1 MLIHGEVL
9 RPVGY
14 WTLSNYMK
22 LILFLA
28 AGVISFWLA
37 IVKPVIFWLK
47 TGHFPNYDFLDLL
60 GLNDSYRLSDW
71 VGLNEIL
78 SGIMSVNIFFAWW
91 IVLMIVIAK
100 SD

>member
-1 MLIHGEVL
+1 
-9 RPVGY
+9 
-14 WTLSNYMK
+14 MK

-78 SGIMSVNIFFAWW
+78 SGIMSVNILVVWSIVFI
-91 IVLMIVIAK
+91 IVLNK
-100 SD
+100 LD

>member
-1 MLIHGEVL
+1 M

-78 SGIMSVNIFFAWW
+78 SGIMSVNILVVWSIVFI
-91 IVLMIVIAK
+91 IVLNK
-100 SD
+100 LD

>member
-1 MLIHGEVL
+1 
-9 RPVGY
+9 
-14 WTLSNYMK
+14 MK
-22 LILFLA
+22 LLLFIV
-28 AGVISFWLA
+28 AGLISFWLA

-78 SGIMSVNIFFAWW
+78 SGIMSVNIFFAWCV
-91 IVLMIVIAK
+91 VLMINIDK
-100 SD
+100 LD